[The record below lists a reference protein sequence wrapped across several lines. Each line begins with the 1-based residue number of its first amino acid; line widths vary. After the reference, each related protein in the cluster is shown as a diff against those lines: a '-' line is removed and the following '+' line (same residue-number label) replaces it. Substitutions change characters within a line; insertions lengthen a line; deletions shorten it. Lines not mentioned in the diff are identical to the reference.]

1 MDHCNLYTDIATRTG
16 GDIYIGVVGPV
27 RTGKSTLIKRF
38 MELMI
43 LPEINDEA
51 FGRRARDEL
60 PQSAAGR
67 TIMTTEPKFVPEQAV
82 RLELDGGIELR
93 ARMIDCVGYLVPG
106 AMGHE
111 VDDWL
116 SLATD
121 RSYIPLGS
129 LVAYGVN
136 APDERRGSVPLRGIG
151 FAQALGA
158 RFWRKDGT
166 LLPAPAA
173 GQDLAHIQRIDLSG
187 LDPRLQQS
195 EIQASCD
202 VTNPLLGEHGATWV
216 YGAQKG
222 ADEAALS
229 ELEAGMAHYSQ
240 LLTQT
245 LGFDVSERPGAGAAG
260 GMGAALIAYTGA
272 TLRPGIDLV
281 LELLNADDHLRDAA
295 LTIVG
300 EGWLDR
306 QSAFGK
312 APVGVAGKAARH
324 GVPVVALCGGRDESS
339 RQLYQHH
346 IDAMWSI
353 CQRPMALAESMNT
366 CEPLLADAAENVLR
380 TFLSGWRGEAHKRI
394 TV

>member
-1 MDHCNLYTDIATRTG
+1 MSALDYRPGRQRDQRWRH
-16 GDIYIGVVGPV
+16 
-27 RTGKSTLIKRF
+27 RF
-38 MELMI
+38 C
-43 LPEINDEA
+43 P
-51 FGRRARDEL
+51 
-60 PQSAAGR
+60 
-67 TIMTTEPKFVPEQAV
+67 
-82 RLELDGGIELR
+82 
-93 ARMIDCVGYLVPG
+93 
-106 AMGHE
+106 
-111 VDDWL
+111 
-116 SLATD
+116 
-121 RSYIPLGS
+121 
-129 LVAYGVN
+129 
-136 APDERRGSVPLRGIG
+136 
-151 FAQALGA
+151 ALGA